1 MKLNFPPMPDLNE
14 DFIYNLANQNM
25 SASAVDL
32 ATGQAMAQDIL
43 NYRGEVDAVTSALE
57 TSVYLITGRDD
68 EIARLRKTLESIKG
82 YAILKVDV
90 RLEIIC
96 KEALEIK

>member
-1 MKLNFPPMPDLNE
+1 MKLNFPLKPDLNE

-43 NYRGEVDAVTSALE
+43 
-57 TSVYLITGRDD
+57 VYNK
-68 EIARLRKTLESIKG
+68 EIARLR
-82 YAILKVDV
+82 A
-90 RLEIIC
+90 
-96 KEALEIK
+96 ALERIFNEVTSGPSYPFSDVGVIAKRAQEEVK